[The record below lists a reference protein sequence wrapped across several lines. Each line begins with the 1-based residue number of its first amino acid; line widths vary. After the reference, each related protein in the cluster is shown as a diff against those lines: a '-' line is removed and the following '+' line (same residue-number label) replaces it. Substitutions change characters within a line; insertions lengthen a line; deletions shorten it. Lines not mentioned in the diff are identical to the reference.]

1 MKYVCLVHSWFKS
14 SNLIG
19 PHKVLELTYMQS
31 SASVKCSIQHS
42 VHIYNA
48 CIWLYKCQ
56 HYTYVPAYIQ
66 SRAIHQ
72 SDYRIAGGL
81 FFIDTSFQVSNGV
94 CRWSTANSPYKMA
107 ILKSRYLR
115 KPADSAFGICK
126 RRRRDWQSSS
136 FKMRSAPARSLWT
149 VSGARESQKS
159 RQYSTKKASAS
170 SALAIHK
177 HIGPLPCVANPFKH
191 APPMRAFYDDVN
203 DFWRGAGAVSSESH
217 T

>member
-1 MKYVCLVHSWFKS
+1 MFTPRADGPRLLRESPRFSPVYHARMRCSSHSQE
-14 SNLIG
+14 NII
-19 PHKVLELTYMQS
+19 ELL
-31 SASVKCSIQHS
+31 SIFR
-42 VHIYNA
+42 
-48 CIWLYKCQ
+48 
-56 HYTYVPAYIQ
+56 PQ
-66 SRAIHQ
+66 SRAIDQ

-81 FFIDTSFQVSNGV
+81 FFIDTSFQVSNCV

-177 HIGPLPCVANPFKH
+177 HIGPLPCVANPFKR

-203 DFWRGAGAVSSESH
+203 DF
-217 T
+217 